1 MLRLWRRAHTR
12 MGDWGDWVYFVGFG
26 VQVAF
31 GYRMLCW
38 WYYEFTDLFCCIGL
52 GVWDS
57 RSVAF
62 GDSAD

>member
-1 MLRLWRRAHTR
+1 

-31 GYRMLCW
+31 GYGMLCW